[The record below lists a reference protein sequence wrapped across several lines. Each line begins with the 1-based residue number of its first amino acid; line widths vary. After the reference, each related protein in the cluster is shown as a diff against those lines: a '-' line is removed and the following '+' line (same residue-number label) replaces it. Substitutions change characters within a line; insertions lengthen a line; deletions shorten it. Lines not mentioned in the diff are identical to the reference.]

1 MKAVKLKPKSPI
13 RVGGLKGFESY
24 DELIHS
30 DTIFGAVANAIAYLN
45 LDINEFI
52 EKARIGE
59 IRISSAFPY
68 RENELFFPPPVV
80 RPKVEGNEKD
90 FLKKYRKSFLRKD
103 TFENI
108 LKGESVSGDSTM
120 AKIEHFAHYVDI
132 ASVTLDRITKNSAL
146 YIYTVITLKEGCGL
160 YVLVDS
166 SDGDFK
172 KFIKPAFKLL
182 ADEGIG
188 GNRTTGFGHFDFEVE
203 DVSIKSAESE
213 YFVTLSL
220 AVAERHNLVSYDLI
234 KRGGYVFSRTGKD
247 ILKPLLFMLREGSV
261 VRNDTGKVLDIDDYG
276 SFSELVGHKVFVYAK
291 VFPAGISDSYFE
303 GG

>member
-1 MKAVKLKPKSPI
+1 MKAVKFKPKSPI

-52 EKARIGE
+52 EKTRSGE
-59 IRISSAFPY
+59 IRLSSAFPY
-68 RENELFFPPPVV
+68 KENELFFPPPVV
-80 RPKVEGNEKD
+80 KPEFEENEKD

-103 TFENI
+103 AF
-108 LKGESVSGDSTM
+108 ESVLEGKQINDDSSM
-120 AKIEHFAHYVDI
+120 AKIDHFAHYVDI
-132 ASVTLDRITKNSAL
+132 ASVTLDRITKNSGL
-146 YIYTVITLKEGCGL
+146 YVYTVMALKKNCGL

-166 SDGDFK
+166 NDCDFK
-172 KFIKPAFKLL
+172 KFVKPAFKLL

-203 DVSIKSAESE
+203 EVSIKSVESE

-220 AVAERHNLVSYDLI
+220 AVADKHNLISYDLI

-247 ILKPLLFMLREGSV
+247 VLKPLFFMLREGSV
-261 VRNDTGKVLDIDDYG
+261 VRNDTGKLLDLDDYG
-276 SFSELVGHKVFVYAK
+276 NFSELVGHKVFVYAK
-291 VFPAGISDSYFE
+291 VFPVGISDSYFK

>member
-1 MKAVKLKPKSPI
+1 MKAVKLRPRSPI

-52 EKARIGE
+52 EKTRNGE
-59 IRISSAFPY
+59 ISLSSALPY
-68 RENELFFPPPVV
+68 KGNELFFPPPMVKPEV
-80 RPKVEGNEKD
+80 DGNEKD
-90 FLKKYRKSFLRKD
+90 FMKKYRKSFLRRD
-103 TFENI
+103 AFENV
-108 LKGESVSGDSTM
+108 LKGERVSDNSSM
-120 AKIEHFAHYVDI
+120 ANIEHFVHYVDI
-132 ASVTLDRITKNSAL
+132 ASVTLDRITKNSGL
-146 YIYTVITLKEGCGL
+146 YIYTVITLKKGCGL

-172 KFIKPAFKLL
+172 KFVRPAFKLL

-203 DVSIKSAESE
+203 DLSIKSVESD
-213 YFVTLSL
+213 YFATLSL

-247 ILKPLLFMLREGSV
+247 VLKPLFFMLREGSV
-261 VRNDTGKVLDIDDYG
+261 VRNDTGKLLDIDDYG
-276 SFSELVGHKVFVYAK
+276 NFSELVGHKVFVYAK
-291 VFPAGISDSYFE
+291 VFPVGISDSYFE